1 MMLSGA
7 ALLAFTHSP
16 SLSFS
21 RLAELRMMLSGA
33 ALFAVSH
40 NLSRLYTAEWC
51 YPELLY
57 LWQNHRKQKC
67 RLFFLHFL
75 THFLM
80 GSEQKLIL
88 MFSECPST
96 LTEQFQLLF
105 SRGKSEL
112 VGQAQVQVDL
122 ILKVLNLI
130 YFTFEAGFFIFKTV
144 FSCWS

>member
-1 MMLSGA
+1 MLSGA
-7 ALLAFTHSP
+7 ALPLTKSP
-16 SLSFS
+16 QTEMSSF
-21 RLAELRMMLSGA
+21 L
-33 ALFAVSH
+33 
-40 NLSRLYTAEWC
+40 
-51 YPELLY
+51 P
-57 LWQNHRKQKC
+57 
-67 RLFFLHFL
+67 

-130 YFTFEAGFFIFKTV
+130 YFTFEAGFFVFKTV